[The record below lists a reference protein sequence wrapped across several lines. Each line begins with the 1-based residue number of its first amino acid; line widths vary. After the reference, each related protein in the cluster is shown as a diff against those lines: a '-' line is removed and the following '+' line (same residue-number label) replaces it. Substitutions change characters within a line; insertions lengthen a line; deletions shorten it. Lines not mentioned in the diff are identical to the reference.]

1 MPTSHAPTGRPPK
14 VVIAEF
20 MDEAAIA
27 AELGGFTTL
36 YDPALVDRPDD
47 LRAALADADA
57 LVVRN
62 RTQVNAAL
70 LAAAP
75 DLKAVGRL
83 GVGLDNIDL
92 AACGER
98 GIAVYPA
105 TGANDVAV
113 AEYVIGTA
121 MLLLRGAYGAT
132 AAVAAGSWPRNAL
145 MGREISGKRLGLVG
159 FGAIARETAHRALA
173 LGMRVSAHD
182 PFVPAD
188 DPAWRMGG
196 GTVARAPDR
205 VALIA
210 DSDVLSLHVP
220 LTPETREMIDASV
233 IARMPAGAILI
244 NAARGEVVDAT
255 AVVDALRSGHLGG
268 AALDV
273 FAKEPLDA
281 AAGAPFRDLP
291 NLILTPHI
299 AGVTQESNVRVS
311 RVTAQAV
318 RRHLSEG

>member
-1 MPTSHAPTGRPPK
+1 MPK

-27 AELGGFTTL
+27 AELGGFATL
-36 YDPALVDRPDD
+36 YDPALVDRPED

-62 RTQVNAAL
+62 RTQVSAAL

-75 DLKAVGRL
+75 DLKVVGRL

-92 AACGER
+92 AACRAR
-98 GIAVYPA
+98 GVAVYPA

-121 MLLLRGAYGAT
+121 MLLLRGAYGAS
-132 AAVAAGSWPRNAL
+132 AAVAAGTWPRNAL

-159 FGAIARETAHRALA
+159 FGAIARETARRALA
-173 LGMRVSAHD
+173 LGMEVSAHD
-182 PFVPAD
+182 PFLPAD
-188 DPAWRMGG
+188 DPAWRPDCGL
-196 GTVARAPDR
+196 VARADL
-205 VALIA
+205 AGLIA
-210 DSDVLSLHVP
+210 ESDVLSLHVP
-220 LTPETREMIDASV
+220 LTPETRGMIDADAL
-233 IARMPAGAILI
+233 ARMPAGAVLI
-244 NAARGEVVDAT
+244 NAARGEVVDGA
-255 AVVDALRSGHLGG
+255 AVAAALRAGHLGG

-273 FAKEPLDA
+273 FPQEPLAA
-281 AAGAPFRDLP
+281 AAGALFRDVP

-299 AGVTQESNVRVS
+299 AGVTRESNVRVS

-318 RRHLSEG
+318 RRHLSED